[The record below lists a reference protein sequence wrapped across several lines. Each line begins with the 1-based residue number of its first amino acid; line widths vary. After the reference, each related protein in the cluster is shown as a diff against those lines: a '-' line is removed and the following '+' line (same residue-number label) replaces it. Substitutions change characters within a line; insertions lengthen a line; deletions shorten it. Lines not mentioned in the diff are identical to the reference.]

1 MSKQDTIPLGCMGN
15 KKTELKLLLPIIEP
29 QITTSSIFVEPFCG
43 SSIVSFNVFKKI
55 NKDIDFHIN
64 DIDEIR
70 IQFYINMR
78 DEEER
83 KKLYKLEESI
93 VNLGIEEYNKIIKKK
108 NPNAMITEYTPYII
122 SRRIHSFRNGLYP
135 TTQKII
141 LKEISEPWIN
151 FFKKSRITN
160 NDFREI
166 MNEYKDNKDAFLY
179 LDPPYMDSYNGG
191 YSSYNTKTYND
202 DLKIVD
208 NTEMYIYLLEFLKV
222 CKCKVLFSI
231 NNCALTKYIYKDFI
245 KETYNKIYQTTH
257 INTTN
262 TTNKKKHTNVLI
274 ISNF

>member
-1 MSKQDTIPLGCMGN
+1 MSKNKSIPLGCMGN
-15 KKTELKLLLPIIEP
+15 KTTELKLLLPIIEP
-29 QITTSSIFVEPFCG
+29 QITNKTTFVEPFCG
-43 SSIVSFNVFKKI
+43 SCVVSHAIYKNHE
-55 NKDIDFHIN
+55 NIDFHVN

-70 IQFYINMR
+70 IQFYKNMM

-93 VNLGIEEYNKIIKKK
+93 VKLGIEEYNKIIKKNQPK
-108 NPNAMITEYTPYII
+108 LMFTEYIPYII
-122 SRRIHSFRNGLYP
+122 SRRIHSFRMGLYP
-135 TTQKII
+135 TTKKII

-151 FFKKSRITN
+151 FFKKSKITN
-160 NDFREI
+160 NDFKEV

-191 YSSYNTKTYND
+191 YSSFHSKNYND
-202 DLKIVD
+202 DLSIKD
-208 NTEMYIYLLEFLKV
+208 NTEMYIYLLEFLKD

-245 KETYNKIYQTTH
+245 KDTYNKIYQSTQL
-257 INTTN
+257 NTTN
-262 TTNKKKHTNVLI
+262 TTNKKKNTDVLI